1 MWGCFLLWKWQPA
14 TIPLGLLLSETLGGL
29 LWSAI
34 AITGTIP
41 FHASAEIRG

>member
-1 MWGCFLLWKWQPA
+1 MWGCFQLRKWQPA
-14 TIPLGLLLSETLGGL
+14 TIPLGLLLSLWGILG
-29 LWSAI
+29 SAI